1 MVPHACLCPVCCSIA
16 IECHA
21 WLDPS
26 RQLRCLTHFL
36 ASPCHVHSSA
46 HVCSVNGKVP
56 VSFNLQGPRCS
67 SNGVCV
73 CVCTKQ
79 VGFRSRGNARG
90 LAIFYVSY
98 MAWHVTGERS
108 GIGTLSA
115 HLVRESGLA
124 CLADSIIEISSRM
137 GVLLP
142 ELERGSALAP
152 FRPSFVVLRPSLT
165 TSFPRW
171 RRVPVASRPA
181 PPLPRR

>member
-1 MVPHACLCPVCCSIA
+1 MHGLTRLASCDVSHTSLRRHAMSTAALTSA
-16 IECHA
+16 A
-21 WLDPS
+21 S
-26 RQLRCLTHFL
+26 TARCLSLSIYRDLDVRAT
-36 ASPCHVHSSA
+36 
-46 HVCSVNGKVP
+46 
-56 VSFNLQGPRCS
+56 
-67 SNGVCV
+67 VCV